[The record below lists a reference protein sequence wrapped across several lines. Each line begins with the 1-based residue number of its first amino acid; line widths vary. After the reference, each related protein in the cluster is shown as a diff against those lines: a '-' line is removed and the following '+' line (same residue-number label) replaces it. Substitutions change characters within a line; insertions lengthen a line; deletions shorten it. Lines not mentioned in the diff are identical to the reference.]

1 MVEAVATFSA
11 IGAILLFW
19 AMVRLKRSKHI
30 LITDFQC
37 GVRFQNG
44 AFRDVLR
51 RGSYLIDSVKEQ
63 VVIVDL
69 RPRPIL
75 VERLGYQDALQS
87 PSVLSIAGELLVTN
101 AQVVSTKLKDP
112 ANDSFPIVRDA
123 LLNCV
128 KQTIADQSPAG
139 RQQAAE
145 SITKV
150 SNVELAKV
158 GMRIASVEVTELWS
172 RPMQAGVATNA
183 N

>member
-19 AMVRLKRSKHI
+19 ALVRLKRSKHI

-44 AFRDVLR
+44 AFRDVLEH
-51 RGSYLIDSVKEQ
+51 GSYVIDSIKEQ
-63 VVIVDL
+63 VVVVDL

-75 VERLGYQDALQS
+75 VERIGYQDALQS
-87 PSVLSIAGELLVTN
+87 PSIISIAGTLLVAN
-101 AQVVSTKLKDP
+101 AQVAATKLKDP
-112 ANDSFPIVRDA
+112 VNDSFPIVRDA

-128 KQTIADQSPAG
+128 KQSITDESPTG

-145 SITKV
+145 NITKA

-158 GMRIASVEVTELWS
+158 GMRIANAEITELWS